1 VVDRRDLGSWL
12 DGPGAGLPAVQDYP
26 GQRLGR
32 PRDGDGSVGR
42 FGRRLG
48 GLAVDWAIALLIARL
63 LIGNGSLAPLAVFLA
78 EHVLLVGTVGA
89 TIGHRV
95 FGLRVETLAGAHP
108 GPVKAV
114 VRSLLVVLAIPPLVM
129 DADQRGLHDRAV
141 GTIVAR
147 L

>member
-12 DGPGAGLPAVQDYP
+12 DGPGGVSPVQDYP

-48 GLAVDWAIALLIARL
+48 GLAVDWLIALVIARGM
-63 LIGNGSLAPLAVFLA
+63 IGTGSLAPLGVFLA
-78 EHVLLVGTVGA
+78 EHLLLVGTVGA
-89 TIGHRV
+89 TIGHRL

-108 GPVKAV
+108 GPLRTV
-114 VRSLLVVLAIPPLVM
+114 VRSLLLVLAVPALIM
-129 DADQRGLHDRAV
+129 DADQRGLHDRSV

-147 L
+147 R

>member
-48 GLAVDWAIALLIARL
+48 GLAVDWAIARL

-147 L
+147 R

>member
-1 VVDRRDLGSWL
+1 VVDRRDLGAWL

-32 PRDGDGSVGR
+32 PQDGDGSVGR

-48 GLAVDWAIALLIARL
+48 GLVVDWAIALLIARF

-78 EHVLLVGTVGA
+78 EHVLLVGTAGA

-95 FGLRVETLAGAHP
+95 FGLRVETVAGAHP
-108 GPVKAV
+108 GPLKAL
-114 VRSLLVVLAIPPLVM
+114 VRSLLVVLVVPPLVM
-129 DADQRGLHDRAV
+129 DADARGLHDRAV

-147 L
+147 R

>member
-108 GPVKAV
+108 GPVKAA

-147 L
+147 R

>member
-1 VVDRRDLGSWL
+1 MGSWL
-12 DGPGAGLPAVQDYP
+12 DGPGAVAGPVQDYP

-32 PRDGDGSVGR
+32 PQDGDGSVGR

-48 GLAVDWAIALLIARL
+48 GLAVDWAIALLIARAAV
-63 LIGNGSLAPLAVFLA
+63 GTSSLAPLVVFLA
-78 EHVLLVGTVGA
+78 EHALLVGTAGA
-89 TIGHRV
+89 TIGHRA

-108 GPVKAV
+108 GPVKAL
-114 VRSLLVVLAIPPLVM
+114 VRSLLVVLAVPPLVM

-147 L
+147 R